1 MISELILYWPIFS
14 NFATA
19 PVPFYFLFLKR
30 FKLTHLTNYIT
41 DMSWQNPLKSL
52 EKGIRSVGNSLGQA
66 GKSIIS
72 GTANAVG
79 NGVGY
84 LHEGTGIH
92 LFI

>member
-1 MISELILYWPIFS
+1 
-14 NFATA
+14 
-19 PVPFYFLFLKR
+19 
-30 FKLTHLTNYIT
+30 
-41 DMSWQNPLKSL
+41 MSWQNPLKSL

-84 LHEGTGIH
+84 LQEGTGINR
-92 LFI
+92 LI